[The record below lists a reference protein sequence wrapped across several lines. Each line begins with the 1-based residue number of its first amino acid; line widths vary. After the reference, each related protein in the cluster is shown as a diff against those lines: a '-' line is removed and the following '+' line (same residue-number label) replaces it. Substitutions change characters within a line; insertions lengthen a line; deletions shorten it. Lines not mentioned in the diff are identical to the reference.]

1 MGLNGVKW
9 GGIGRNGAEWGING
23 DLWGLMGIMGIN
35 GDGRD
40 RYFIF
45 RGMPETVR

>member
-9 GGIGRNGAEWGING
+9 GGIGRNGGFIGIY
-23 DLWGLMGIMGIN
+23 
-35 GDGRD
+35 GDGKD